1 MDSIGAGASQ
11 EAVTD
16 AAKRAWAQQAPAP
29 APAPVPAP
37 VVQRP
42 EPRLAPPRSGHVRG
56 RVVGFQQRNE
66 MWNGRYL
73 AVWDFRVE
81 QDSGGQVPVEM
92 RAFSFEGAIANG
104 DEVEVQGQS
113 RGGRP
118 VSTKVVRNLTSDS
131 LVRARHTAGTGPIA
145 RIFAMLMF
153 FAVLAFIGWIVITGF
168 LGG

>member
-1 MDSIGAGASQ
+1 MSVIASGGGQ
-11 EAVTD
+11 EAVT
-16 AAKRAWAQQAPAP
+16 AAARQAWAQAAP
-29 APAPVPAP
+29 PAPVAAQPAP
-37 VVQRP
+37 EPQLVAARP
-42 EPRLAPPRSGHVRG
+42 GHVRG

-81 QDSGGQVPVEM
+81 QAGGAQVPVEM

-118 VSTKVVRNLTSDS
+118 LSTKVVHNLTSDS
-131 LVRARHTAGTGPIA
+131 QVRARHTAGTGPIA
-145 RIFAMLMF
+145 RIIGVI
-153 FAVLAFIGWIVITGF
+153 AVIAILAFIGWILVSGLTSG
-168 LGG
+168 

>member
-1 MDSIGAGASQ
+1 MDAIAVGASQ
-11 EAVTD
+11 EAVAE
-16 AAKRAWAQQAPAP
+16 AAKRAWAEATP
-29 APAPVPAP
+29 APAPVLE
-37 VVQRP
+37 RP
-42 EPRLAPPRSGHVRG
+42 EPQFAPARPGHVRG

-81 QDSGGQVPVEM
+81 DDSGGQVPIEM
-92 RAFSFEGAIANG
+92 RAFSFEGSIANG
-104 DEVEVQGQS
+104 DEVEVQAQS

-118 VSTKVVRNLTSDS
+118 VNTKVVHNLTSNS

-145 RIFAMLMF
+145 RVFAMIMF